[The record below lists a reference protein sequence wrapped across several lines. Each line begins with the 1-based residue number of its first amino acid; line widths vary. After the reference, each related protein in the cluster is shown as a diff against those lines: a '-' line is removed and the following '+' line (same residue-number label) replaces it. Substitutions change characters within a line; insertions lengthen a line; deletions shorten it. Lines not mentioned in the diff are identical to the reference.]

1 MAVLSVNAG
10 SSSLKFAL
18 YPLDT
23 KVLGL
28 PLLVGQFERLEAFD
42 ASISVSTTKP
52 TQSRVASLKYNFL
65 GKSQMTLEIPLSL
78 NEDPFDAAIKRLKIL
93 IDECLSQSGGSN
105 RSLSAIAH
113 RVVHGG
119 SLYKASII
127 VTRDVLTQ
135 LASLNSLAPL
145 HQPHNLAGI
154 ESFIRSFPS
163 TIQVACF
170 DTSFHTSLS
179 DLETNFA
186 IEKKLTDSGIKRY
199 GFHGLSYQYISQQ
212 LADLTQRS
220 QGKAILAH
228 LGNGASL
235 CATREH
241 KSVATT
247 MGFSALDGLMMGTRS
262 GSIDPGVLLYLLGEG
277 WSAKEIETSL
287 YKKSGLFGVS
297 GLSADV
303 RTLRESKEE
312 RAVFALELFTHRI
325 IKEMGALTAVLGG
338 VDLICFSGGIGEHD
352 SVLRAAVCKH
362 LAWLGI
368 DLDNKLN
375 QSANVDRSMMISHKE
390 SRVQVW
396 VVPTDEG
403 RVAAQEAVRLTQSP
417 R

>member
-1 MAVLSVNAG
+1 M
-10 SSSLKFAL
+10 
-18 YPLDT
+18 
-23 KVLGL
+23 
-28 PLLVGQFERLEAFD
+28 
-42 ASISVSTTKP
+42 
-52 TQSRVASLKYNFL
+52 
-65 GKSQMTLEIPLSL
+65 
-78 NEDPFDAAIKRLKIL
+78 
-93 IDECLSQSGGSN
+93 
-105 RSLSAIAH
+105 
-113 RVVHGG
+113 
-119 SLYKASII
+119 
-127 VTRDVLTQ
+127 
-135 LASLNSLAPL
+135 
-145 HQPHNLAGI
+145 
-154 ESFIRSFPS
+154 
-163 TIQVACF
+163 
-170 DTSFHTSLS
+170 S

-312 RAVFALELFTHRI
+312 RAVFALELFTH
-325 IKEMGALTAVLGG
+325 LS
-338 VDLICFSGGIGEHD
+338 LIHI
-352 SVLRAAVCKH
+352 
-362 LAWLGI
+362 
-368 DLDNKLN
+368 
-375 QSANVDRSMMISHKE
+375 
-390 SRVQVW
+390 
-396 VVPTDEG
+396 
-403 RVAAQEAVRLTQSP
+403 
-417 R
+417 